1 MLCLIFSPETGQKN
15 CGRSK
20 KCSKLKGHTGKCDSK
35 REFHEFWKT
44 SRVYN
49 INKKLGSLH
58 ESFEELHFKE
68 EAILQ
73 KEQRAVALQ
82 RETEERL
89 KETGLLLNVY
99 GALENITIIYRLD

>member
-1 MLCLIFSPETGQKN
+1 M
-15 CGRSK
+15 
-20 KCSKLKGHTGKCDSK
+20 
-35 REFHEFWKT
+35 
-44 SRVYN
+44 YN